1 MTKTQKHPPLMA
13 LALLLGAGLGACNTR
28 TPATDDAAPA
38 PVDTRAAQP
47 GPADTMSSSAT
58 TDTIGVAR
66 ADTATL
72 PKPRDTEAPGQPDT
86 SVATP
91 PITPPAPARPDTPPA
106 GAAKPSQPTNQ
117 ARAGQG
123 LKVSAAE
130 YEGWRQYSVNCAR
143 CHGQDVLPNP
153 VAANLLVSLGPN
165 GPVNTP
171 EKFRQVTSEG
181 RPDRGMPA
189 FKSLVTPGQIDA
201 MYAYVKARA
210 DGRIPPG
217 RPDKPQS

>member
-1 MTKTQKHPPLMA
+1 MMISRNYAGPIA
-13 LALLLGAGLGACNTR
+13 LALVLGLGQAGCNTR
-28 TPATDDAAPA
+28 TPETDDAAPA
-38 PVDTRAAQP
+38 PVDR
-47 GPADTMSSSAT
+47 
-58 TDTIGVAR
+58 GVET
-66 ADTATL
+66 ADTAT
-72 PKPRDTEAPGQPDT
+72 RRQPDT

-91 PITPPAPARPDTPPA
+91 PITPPAPAPRDTPPA
-106 GAAKPSQPTNQ
+106 GAAKPSQPSGQ
-117 ARAGQG
+117 AAVGQG
-123 LKVSAAE
+123 LKLGAVE

-189 FKSLVTPGQIDA
+189 FKSLLTPEQIDA
-201 MYAYVKARA
+201 IYAYVKGRA
-210 DGRIPPG
+210 EGRIPAG
-217 RPDKPQS
+217 RPDKPRG